1 MRSSLEALIRL
12 QQLDARWEELA
23 AEKEVQPRKLAQ
35 RGELI
40 SKLAGAIQRQK
51 EQLHQLQ
58 LAIDQRDRS
67 FKGAQ
72 AKISHLKAQLNQVKT
87 NKEYAALLE
96 QIKGE
101 EMDSTRLE
109 DQVLQAMDQ
118 LDKANDELAR
128 MQADLE
134 LQRAEYEKLSA
145 QNRQLQ
151 IEFDEKM
158 AQVAR
163 QRKTLA
169 ETIAS
174 EELSVY
180 ERVRQAR
187 GSRAIVSVVEGV
199 CQGCNMPVTPQSV
212 NLLLADKGLIRC
224 HHCQRILYLEPTLKE
239 SEE

>member
-1 MRSSLEALIRL
+1 MRPSLEALIRL

-23 AEKEVQPRKLAQ
+23 AEKQVQPRKLAEHGGVI
-35 RGELI
+35 GE
-40 SKLAGAIQRQK
+40 LAGAIEKHQA
-51 EQLHQLQ
+51 QLHEFQ

-67 FKGAQ
+67 FKSAQ

-87 NKEYAALLE
+87 NKEYAVLLDH
-96 QIKGE
+96 IKGE

-109 DQVLQAMDQ
+109 DEVLQTMER
-118 LDKANDELAR
+118 LDKAQEDLAS
-128 MQADLE
+128 MQEDLE
-134 LQRAEYEKLSA
+134 LRRTEYEKLSD

-151 IEFDEKM
+151 IELDEKM
-158 AQVAR
+158 AQLALR
-163 QRKTLA
+163 RKTLA
-169 ETIAS
+169 ETIDS

-224 HHCQRILYLEPTLKE
+224 HHCQRILYLEPTLQE